1 MPTKPND
8 TESIRGR
15 LLALR
20 ESLPTGEAARR
31 EMGGT
36 VALDQTRTGR
46 LSRMDALQAPAMAKA
61 EQQRARIAIR
71 KIDAALQRLEVGT
84 YGDCAA
90 CGEPIPAQR
99 LHADP
104 ATPFCRE
111 CAEQRQA

>member
-1 MPTKPND
+1 MPD
-8 TESIRGR
+8 QEAIRQR

-20 ESLPTGEAARR
+20 EALTTGETARR

-36 VALDQTRTGR
+36 VELDQTRTGR
-46 LSRMDALQAPAMAKA
+46 LSRMDALQAQAMAKA

-71 KIDAALQRLEVGT
+71 KIDAALQRLEAGA

-90 CGEPIPAQR
+90 CGEPIPRER
-99 LHADP
+99 LDADP

-111 CAEQRQA
+111 CAEARQV